1 MRDFEKKWQSNKKQ
15 LYGLLIWLV
24 KDIDLADDLLQDV
37 YIRASEK
44 IETYRGGD
52 FRAWL
57 AAIAKNMAFAY
68 MRRSY
73 TRAETLLDPDL
84 AGIPQNDVGTESHL
98 SAMLVRKA
106 VDDLSPTLRDA
117 LLLKHYGGLNY
128 TEIAER
134 LNCPTGTAKRRVWTA
149 IRQLRSALGSLVEG
163 TSMKCSDINL
173 LDYAY
178 GTLSEEHRRM
188 VGSHLATCEGCRAQL
203 DDIRSVITS
212 LDAARDQLVVVDI
225 SDVQKDGSL
234 TTYSSFKITNTIDE
248 PINSYSVDSIKYH
261 HFQNVFSD
269 GEEVPFSI
277 SDSADCKYNTY
288 NVQLRCPLAPGESA
302 TNLIIRTTP
311 EGLGATMDIGYGNRI
326 VVPDNSGTD
335 ASDVLL
341 VQMVRLPEGAKFIGS
356 VPSVDEVRTEH
367 KTTLIWRRL
376 MKAKENKER
385 LVVVYSIG

>member
-1 MRDFEKKWQSNKKQ
+1 MDDFERNWQSNKKQ

-57 AAIAKNMAFAY
+57 AAIARNMAFAH

-73 TRAETLLDPDL
+73 TRAETLLDPDF
-84 AGIPQNDVGTESHL
+84 AGVLQNDVGTESHL
-98 SAMLVRKA
+98 NAMLVRKA

-134 LNCPTGTAKRRVWTA
+134 LNCPSGTAKRRVWTA
-149 IRQLRSALGSLVEG
+149 IRQLRTALGGFVEG
-163 TSMKCSDINL
+163 TAMKCSDINL

-178 GTLSEEHRRM
+178 GTLSEEDRRL
-188 VGSHLATCEGCRAQL
+188 VESHIASCEGCRAQL

-212 LDAARDQLVVVDI
+212 LDVARDQLVVVDI
-225 SDVQKDGSL
+225 SDMQKDGSL

-261 HFQNVFSD
+261 HFQNFFID
-269 GEEVPFSI
+269 GEEVSFSI
-277 SDSADCKYNTY
+277 SDSDGGEYNTY
-288 NVQLRCPLAPGESA
+288 NVQLKRPLAPGEGA
-302 TNLIIRTTP
+302 TNLCVRTTP
-311 EGLGATMDIGYGNRI
+311 EGLGASMDIGYGRRI
-326 VVPDNSGTD
+326 AIPDNSGAD
-335 ASDVLL
+335 ASDVMF
-341 VQMVRLPEGAKFIGS
+341 VQMVRLPEGAKLVGS
-356 VPSVDEVRTEH
+356 VPSADEVRAGH

-376 MKAKENKER
+376 MKAKESKER
-385 LVVVYSIG
+385 LVVVYSVG